1 MYTHS
6 TAAEKPRKRRMS
18 VLHALTTLAMVPA
31 EVCPW
36 GENEN
41 LPTRLCVHSLR
52 EWD

>member
-1 MYTHS
+1 
-6 TAAEKPRKRRMS
+6 MS